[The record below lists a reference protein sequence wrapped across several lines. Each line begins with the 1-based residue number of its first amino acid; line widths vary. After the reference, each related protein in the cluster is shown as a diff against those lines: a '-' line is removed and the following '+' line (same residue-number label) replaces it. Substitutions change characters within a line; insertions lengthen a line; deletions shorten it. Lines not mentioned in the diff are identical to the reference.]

1 MKDKIIRRKFTF
13 ILIIILLSISFFF
26 LGIKKGKEESKP
38 TITSSLLTN
47 RLENVKELVSTNY
60 YYKNMGSFQ
69 NQNKFYGWDIPFT
82 EKKFIVS
89 YEGLIKIGVDLNNAK
104 VNVKDKE
111 INITIPKSK
120 IISHEIDENSLKV
133 FDEKTSIFN
142 PIKVEDYSSFSSDQ
156 KKKIEKDAVS
166 KGIFKEADEKSKKA
180 VKEIFSL
187 DELLKEYSINVKVSS
202 EL

>member
-156 KKKIEKDAVS
+156 KKKIEKDSVS
-166 KGIFKEADEKSKKA
+166 KGIFKEADEKSITA
-180 VKEIFSL
+180 VKEIFAL
-187 DELLKEYSINVKVSS
+187 DELLKEYTINVEVSS